1 MNSPTQ
7 EKEDN
12 HYQMAHTSRSKGF
25 VMKRIIK
32 GGNSE
37 NLAGGKMLL

>member
-12 HYQMAHTSRSKGF
+12 HYQMAYTSRSKGF
-25 VMKRIIK
+25 VMKKIIR
-32 GGNSE
+32 GGNNE
-37 NLAGGKMLL
+37 NLNGGKMSL